1 MDTYC
6 GANCFG
12 CPFSQGCKGCIKTC
26 GSPFGG
32 KCVAAEYI
40 KENGKQAYD
49 EFKQGLLEE
58 VNALLVEQGI
68 PEAQGL
74 YELTGRF
81 VNMHYVLPNGEK
93 IKFLDDRNEY
103 LGTQV
108 GPVESGRCYGV
119 AADTTFILICSYGPD
134 GSDPELVLYKK
145 R

>member
-58 VNALLVEQGI
+58 VNALSSLMTEMNI
-68 PEAQGL
+68 WELRLGL
-74 YELTGRF
+74 LNQEDAMVWLRIRPLF
-81 VNMHYVLPNGEK
+81 
-93 IKFLDDRNEY
+93 
-103 LGTQV
+103 
-108 GPVESGRCYGV
+108 
-119 AADTTFILICSYGPD
+119 
-134 GSDPELVLYKK
+134 
-145 R
+145 